1 MNKKTKYYAYCL
13 ARVNEPEI
21 FEVNTNETDDEI
33 LRMFKQ
39 ARLGQDMEHSSGDY
53 HLHRK
58 RDKFKEMWEEKSSS
72 LSLYAVF
79 KCERDVTE
87 KDIIDTSDDALLP
100 DELEYLIE
108 FRKNDAL

>member
-1 MNKKTKYYAYCL
+1 MNKKTKHYAYCL

-21 FEVNTNETDDEI
+21 FEVNTNETDSEI

-39 ARLGQDMEHSSGDY
+39 ARLGHDMEHGSGDY

-58 RDKFKEMWEEKSSS
+58 REKFKEMWEEKSAS
-72 LSLYAVF
+72 LCLYAVF
-79 KCERDVTE
+79 IGERDVTE

-100 DELEYLIE
+100 EKLAYLIE
-108 FRKNDAL
+108 FRKNNAL